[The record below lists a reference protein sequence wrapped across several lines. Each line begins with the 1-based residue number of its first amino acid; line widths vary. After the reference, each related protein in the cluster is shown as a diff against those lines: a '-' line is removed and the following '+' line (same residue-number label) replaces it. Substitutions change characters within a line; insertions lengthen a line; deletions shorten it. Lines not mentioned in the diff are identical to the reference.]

1 MCGPAASFLLLIATC
16 CFFLVTHARRQAGQA
31 AARCVPKERDAL
43 LDFKHGINDT
53 GHPLASWQRRL
64 DCCSW
69 EGVSCSHRTGN
80 VLKLDLSA
88 VTEDYPYSAL
98 GGQLSHS
105 LLHLEHLEYL
115 DLGWFNQTGPNNNN
129 VEFMGS
135 MKNLR
140 QLHLS
145 GSLFSGS
152 IPPQLANLSKLEYLD
167 LSWTSFSG
175 RVPPEIGNIS
185 TLQHLDLGNMQDTY
199 SLDISWLTH
208 LHKLAYL
215 DISSVNLTM
224 VASDW
229 PHVLNTLPSLEVL
242 NLGNCALPSTNQTL
256 RHLNLTMIVQLDL
269 SFNYLDRP
277 LESCWFWNITT
288 VESLLLSQTY
298 LYGSFPSTLA
308 RLTSLIWLDFSGN
321 ANAATMLVD
330 LKDLCALEHL
340 NLDGSLAQGN
350 IKYLVEKLP
359 HATTT
364 HKVNGIGNCSSL
376 YLIDI
381 SNNNLTGHIPS
392 SVANISPILTY
403 LDLSGN
409 NLTGV
414 IPQEMG
420 NSTLGYLDLHSNRLS
435 GQIHVIPRN
444 LNFLDISSNFLSGPL
459 PSHFGAPN
467 LQDLILSTNLIT
479 GRVPQS
485 ICELHNLA
493 FLDLANNFLEGAFPQ
508 CFGMSG
514 LVFLQ
519 LSNNSL
525 SDIFPSFLQRC
536 SNLAF
541 LDLSWNKFYGT
552 LPLWIGEMMN
562 MQFLLLSHNLF
573 CGHIPIKITNLRQL
587 RHLNLASNNISG
599 AIPWSLSNLMVMS
612 NGHRN
617 EEGINLPIFYRGV
630 VLNGFSESLLV
641 VIKRQVLKY
650 GASFF
655 YLVSIDISKNHL
667 TGGIPDQITSLNGL
681 LNLNLSSNHLTGSIP
696 KKIGDMK
703 SVESLDLSRNNLYG
717 QIPPSLSDLTYLCDM
732 DLSYNNLIGRIPPG
746 RQLDT
751 LYTENPS
758 MYDGNHGLCGPPL
771 QRNCSSCGNSGEKGN
786 QTTSERDSETIFFY
800 FGLGSGFTV
809 GLWVAF
815 CTLLFKKT
823 WRIRYYRLFDR
834 AYDSVFVFVV
844 VTWLRLARQA
854 TGLVDAATG
863 LVQRSANN

>member
-1 MCGPAASFLLLIATC
+1 MVAASFLLLIATC

-53 GHPLASWQRRL
+53 GHPLASWQRRH

-98 GGQLSHS
+98 GGQLSSS
-105 LLHLEHLEYL
+105 LLHLEHLECL

-175 RVPPEIGNIS
+175 RVPPELGNIS

-269 SFNYLDRP
+269 SFNYLYRP

-308 RLTSLIWLDFSGN
+308 RLTSLVWLDFSGN
-321 ANAATMLVD
+321 ASAATMLVD

-364 HKVNGIGNCSSL
+364 HKVNGVGNCSTL

-508 CFGMSG
+508 CFGMPG

-599 AIPWSLSNLMVMS
+599 AIPWSLSNL
-612 NGHRN
+612 
-617 EEGINLPIFYRGV
+617 
-630 VLNGFSESLLV
+630 
-641 VIKRQVLKY
+641 KWK
-650 GASFF
+650 
-655 YLVSIDISKNHL
+655 
-667 TGGIPDQITSLNGL
+667 
-681 LNLNLSSNHLTGSIP
+681 
-696 KKIGDMK
+696 
-703 SVESLDLSRNNLYG
+703 SLDLSRNNLYG

-732 DLSYNNLIGRIPPG
+732 DLSYNNLTGRIPPG

-854 TGLVDAATG
+854 TCLVDAATG